1 MCSKTRKGCWSTK
14 ENINVLAEAT
24 IVQPVLSPSPAGHTW
39 KANPKHALDLIK
51 WAGLDQSNVA
61 APTPGTAATQP
72 MTSAVEELPKQ
83 RHELEAQRVDT
94 RRPGHL
100 EAESANGSE
109 TKESCTVSASGA
121 GARLDIPPGDAA
133 EIGGEK

>member
-14 ENINVLAEAT
+14 ENIKVLAMFGPGQGTEAT
-24 IVQPVLSPSPAGHTW
+24 IVQPVLSPSPAGHAW

-72 MTSAVEELPKQ
+72 MTSAVEELPWDLAK
-83 RHELEAQRVDT
+83 AT
-94 RRPGHL
+94 
-100 EAESANGSE
+100 S
-109 TKESCTVSASGA
+109 
-121 GARLDIPPGDAA
+121 
-133 EIGGEK
+133 